1 MKLFR
6 IALMLAA
13 AVMTTAAAAQQPAP
27 AEYKIGIVNT
37 PRVLRDSRVS
47 KDMYNAIEADFK
59 KREKEIEG
67 GPKADIERRKAAL
80 YDDMNLRRSDALKQF
95 IDRTNATIKR
105 IAVAEKFDVVF
116 LEAAYANARIDLTDK
131 VIKEIDAGR

>member
-1 MKLFR
+1 M
-6 IALMLAA
+6 AVA
-13 AVMTTAAAAQQPAP
+13 AVMATAAAAQKPAP
-27 AEYKIGIVNT
+27 IEYKIGIVNAQ
-37 PRVLRDSRVS
+37 RVIKDSRVS
-47 KDMYNAIEADFK
+47 KDMYQKLEADFK

-80 YDDMNLRRSDALKQF
+80 NEDMDQRRADALKQF
-95 IDRTNATIKR
+95 IDKANATIKR

-116 LEAAYANARIDLTDK
+116 LDAAYANARIDLTDK